1 MDLWIR
7 TQDRKNLIKVNK
19 LHLCAETKFTGSIYD
34 SDTKKE
40 YTGNYFIESE
50 GNKLGVYYSKERALE
65 VLDEIQKILIGRLI
79 IKTNRKVGS
88 EDLNRLANF
97 FDTEYVIND
106 NDFEFIQPEATNII
120 YEMPKE

>member
-19 LHLCAETKFTGSIYD
+19 LHLCAETKFTDSIYG
-34 SDTKKE
+34 SDTKME

-50 GNKLGVYYSKERALE
+50 GNKLGVYYSEERALE
-65 VLDEIQKILIGRLI
+65 VLDEIQEVIKQRLY
-79 IKTNRKVGS
+79 IKVNADIK
-88 EDLNRLANF
+88 RL
-97 FDTEYVIND
+97 D
-106 NDFEFIQPEATNII
+106 NGCIV

>member
-19 LHLCAETKFTGSIYD
+19 LHLCAETKFTGSIYG
-34 SDTKKE
+34 SDTKME

-65 VLDEIQKILIGRLI
+65 VLDEIQELIKGDIVVEKLN
-79 IKTNRKVGS
+79 KTNGNMNNVYPTM
-88 EDLNRLANF
+88 F
-97 FDTEYVIND
+97 Y
-106 NDFEFIQPEATNII
+106 Q
-120 YEMPKE
+120 MP